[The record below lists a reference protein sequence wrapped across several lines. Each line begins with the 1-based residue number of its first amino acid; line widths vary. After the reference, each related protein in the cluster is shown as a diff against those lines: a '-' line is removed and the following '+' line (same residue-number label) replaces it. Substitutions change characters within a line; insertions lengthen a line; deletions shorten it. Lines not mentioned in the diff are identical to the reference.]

1 VQAPNYVRNFY
12 GLGNETQ
19 LVPNEPTSAAYYR
32 VRFRNLALSALLR
45 RRLSPYSTV
54 FGGPMYQGVDV
65 EEQPGRILAQ
75 NPDERLHPATLF
87 ESKQYV
93 GARVGYELT
102 SLHARAELP
111 QGLAGQV
118 ELLAQRPLTT
128 SAQPLTQLT
137 ASLALYRSFRFPL
150 RLTLA
155 TRFGGTVNLS
165 EDYEFFQAATLGG
178 LSNLR
183 GFGRTRF
190 AGRQSAYNNTEV
202 RLQLAHFRSYLLPA
216 TIGLLAFHDVGRVWV
231 PGEMSNTWHH
241 GYGPGLWLAPTPQVV
256 LTAMYGISTEGRLPL
271 IRLGFFF

>member
-1 VQAPNYVRNFY
+1 
-12 GLGNETQ
+12 
-19 LVPNEPTSAAYYR
+19 
-32 VRFRNLALSALLR
+32 
-45 RRLSPYSTV
+45 
-54 FGGPMYQGVDV
+54 
-65 EEQPGRILAQ
+65 
-75 NPDERLHPATLF
+75 
-87 ESKQYV
+87 
-93 GARVGYELT
+93 
-102 SLHARAELP
+102 LHARAELP
-111 QGLAGQV
+111 QGLAGQA
-118 ELLAQRPLTT
+118 ELLAQRPLTA
-128 SAQPLTQLT
+128 SAQPLTQLL

-155 TRFGGTVNLS
+155 TRFGGTANLS
-165 EDYEFFQAATLGG
+165 ADYEFFQAATLGG

-231 PGEMSNTWHH
+231 PGETSTTWHR